1 MTFGHPFPRFSG
13 FKVADWRK
21 QEERKKRQSFGDVR
35 NCARKLSSGDP

>member
-21 QEERKKRQSFGDVR
+21 QGERKKKAKFWGCEELREEAFFR
-35 NCARKLSSGDP
+35 